1 MKSEFELAV
10 AQIAADKGLDTDD
23 VLEAVRAA
31 VESAYLDLPGSAED
45 VSAEVDAAGDFKIYA
60 NRTVVGT
67 IMDESVEISLEDSQ
81 KLDPAAQVGEVIQVD
96 ITPKGFSRIAAQKAR
111 QTMLQTLKQSERLLV
126 VDQYA
131 EHVGELLVGK
141 VSRID
146 NRGTVVEFGRAE
158 AMLPFN
164 EQISTERLRVNQ
176 RIRVLLVDVADVGRG
191 PQLMVSRSN
200 PDFVRRLFEN
210 EIPEISN
217 NVVEIVNIARDA
229 GLRTKV
235 AVRSLQDGLDPVGSC
250 VGLRGARIQAI
261 VRDLVPEKV
270 EIIEF
275 SDDSASY
282 IANSLSPAKV
292 QGVSINVEQNL
303 ADVLVQSDMV
313 SLAIGRD
320 GQNARLAARLTG
332 WRINIRD
339 TSTPDTLRN
348 EAVPE
353 SAQELDDENRDD
365 SPSED
370 VTYED
375 PPSSELMDGDAKLSS
390 DEE

>member
-1 MKSEFELAV
+1 MGSE
-10 AQIAADKGLDTDD
+10 
-23 VLEAVRAA
+23 
-31 VESAYLDLPGSAED
+31 
-45 VSAEVDAAGDFKIYA
+45 
-60 NRTVVGT
+60 
-67 IMDESVEISLEDSQ
+67 MC
-81 KLDPAAQVGEVIQVD
+81 
-96 ITPKGFSRIAAQKAR
+96 
-111 QTMLQTLKQSERLLV
+111 
-126 VDQYA
+126 
-131 EHVGELLVGK
+131 
-141 VSRID
+141 
-146 NRGTVVEFGRAE
+146 
-158 AMLPFN
+158 
-164 EQISTERLRVNQ
+164 
-176 RIRVLLVDVADVGRG
+176 IRDR
-191 PQLMVSRSN
+191 
-200 PDFVRRLFEN
+200 
-210 EIPEISN
+210 ISN

-339 TSTPDTLRN
+339 TSAPDTLRN

-353 SAQELDDENRDD
+353 SAQELDDENGDD

-375 PPSSELMDGDAKLSS
+375 PPSSELKDGDAKLSS

>member
-31 VESAYLDLPGSAED
+31 VKSAYLDLPGSIED

-60 NRTVVGT
+60 NRTVVGS
-67 IMDESVEISLEDSQ
+67 IMDDSVEISLDDSQ
-81 KLDPAAQVGEVIQVD
+81 KLDPSAQVGEVIQVD

-131 EHVGELLVGK
+131 KHVGELLVGK

-146 NRGTVVEFGRAE
+146 NRGTLVEFGRAE
-158 AMLPFN
+158 ALLPFN
-164 EQISTERLRVNQ
+164 EQISTERLRINQ
-176 RIRVLLVDVADVGRG
+176 RIRVLLVDVIDVGRG
-191 PQLMVSRSN
+191 PQLIVSRSN

-235 AVRSLQDGLDPVGSC
+235 AVRSLQEGLDPVGSC
-250 VGLRGARIQAI
+250 VGIRGARIQAI

-275 SDDSASY
+275 SEDSVSY

-292 QGVSINVEQNL
+292 QSVGINVEQNL

-339 TSTPDTLRN
+339 ASAPDTLKT
-348 EAVPE
+348 EADPE
-353 SAQELDDENRDD
+353 SVQELDGGNR
-365 SPSED
+365 ED
-370 VTYED
+370 VPLED
-375 PPSSELMDGDAKLSS
+375 ATDEALSSLELMNDDAELSS
-390 DEE
+390 DKE

>member
-81 KLDPAAQVGEVIQVD
+81 KLDPSAQVGEVIQVD

-158 AMLPFN
+158 AML
-164 EQISTERLRVNQ
+164 R
-176 RIRVLLVDVADVGRG
+176 
-191 PQLMVSRSN
+191 
-200 PDFVRRLFEN
+200 
-210 EIPEISN
+210 
-217 NVVEIVNIARDA
+217 
-229 GLRTKV
+229 
-235 AVRSLQDGLDPVGSC
+235 
-250 VGLRGARIQAI
+250 
-261 VRDLVPEKV
+261 
-270 EIIEF
+270 
-275 SDDSASY
+275 
-282 IANSLSPAKV
+282 
-292 QGVSINVEQNL
+292 
-303 ADVLVQSDMV
+303 
-313 SLAIGRD
+313 
-320 GQNARLAARLTG
+320 
-332 WRINIRD
+332 
-339 TSTPDTLRN
+339 
-348 EAVPE
+348 
-353 SAQELDDENRDD
+353 
-365 SPSED
+365 
-370 VTYED
+370 
-375 PPSSELMDGDAKLSS
+375 
-390 DEE
+390 